1 MKVQLGKCPGKYFD
15 VWDLGGGGGSPSFT
29 LDTHPTTGFASV
41 WRGSAKGLYEESKRK
56 ATGRIVGAQAPK
68 LEKPGPALGVAL
80 SQSEK

>member
-15 VWDLGGGGGSPSFT
+15 VWDVCPSFT
-29 LDTHPTTGFASV
+29 LDTHPTSGFTSV

-56 ATGRIVGAQAPK
+56 AKGRIVGAQAPK